1 MPIAPACRYTFEM
14 LQDQTL
20 QFQKLARDF
29 ASREIGPRALAADRD
44 ARLPD
49 GLIAKIKELGLVNVR
64 LAEEFGGLGLSTL
77 DACVIAE
84 ELAAGCSGI
93 ASATEASELAL
104 TPLLLDT
111 DSKPKELLTL
121 IGQNVSL
128 LGLSAD
134 TEADIFEGRVTA
146 VPRDDGYSLSGTCQS
161 VRNATIADWI
171 FVIASVQKVVSPEIP
186 AQMPKQLVG
195 LYLQRGVKG
204 METKP
209 HQFSLGRR
217 AADLATVTFKDV
229 FIETGHAVGAGEDPS
244 EFLKAIARCN
254 DPIVAA
260 GCVGVARSALDHA
273 VSYALERRTFD
284 QPIAQHQAVAFMLA
298 DMKKDVEA
306 ARQLTGRAA
315 MAADLAT
322 EAELTA
328 NLHVTCRAY
337 AQEMAVNV
345 TTDAVQVF
353 GGYGY
358 SREYPVEKLMRDAKV
373 YDLSGRTALKL
384 KGDLGRILLSAEA

>member
-1 MPIAPACRYTFEM
+1 M
-14 LQDQTL
+14 LHDEQL

-29 ASREIGPRALAADRD
+29 ASREIAPRAAVADHEG
-44 ARLPD
+44 RLPD
-49 GLIAKIKELGLVNVR
+49 GLIAKIKELGLVNVG
-64 LAEEFGGLGLSTL
+64 LADEFGGLGLSTL

-111 DSKPKELLTL
+111 GTGTPKVLLAS

-128 LGLSAD
+128 LGLSTD
-134 TEADIFEGRVTA
+134 TEADIIEGRLTA
-146 VPRDDGYSLSGTCQS
+146 VPRSDGYALSGTCRT
-161 VRNATIADWI
+161 VRNASIADWI
-171 FVIASVQKVVSPEIP
+171 FVIASVQKVVLPEIP
-186 AQMPKQLVG
+186 SQMPRQLVG
-195 LYLQRGVKG
+195 LYVKSGVSG
-204 METKP
+204 LVAEP
-209 HQFSLGRR
+209 RRSSLGRK
-217 AADLATVTFKDV
+217 AADIGTVVFKDV
-229 FIETGHAVGAGEDPS
+229 FVEQAHAVAAGDDPA
-244 EFLKAIARCN
+244 EVLEAIARRN

-260 GCVGVARSALDHA
+260 GCVGVARSALEHA
-273 VSYALERRTFD
+273 VRYALERQTFD
-284 QPIAQHQAVAFMLA
+284 QPIAQHQGVAFMLA

-306 ARQLTGRAA
+306 ARQMTERAA
-315 MAADLAT
+315 MMADAATSAAPAT
-322 EAELTA
+322 
-328 NLHVTCRAY
+328 NLHQSCRAY
-337 AQEMAVNV
+337 AQEMVINV

-384 KGDLGRILLSAEA
+384 KGDLGRLLLAAEMA

>member
-1 MPIAPACRYTFEM
+1 M
-14 LQDQTL
+14 LHEEQL
-20 QFQKLARDF
+20 EFQKLARDF
-29 ASREIGPRALAADRD
+29 ASREIGPRAAAADRE

-49 GLIAKIKELGLVNVR
+49 GLIAKVKELGLVNVG

-104 TPLLLDT
+104 TPLLLET
-111 DSKPKELLTL
+111 GAGKPKELLAL

-128 LGLSAD
+128 LGLSTD
-134 TEADIFEGRVTA
+134 NEADIMEGRLTA
-146 VPRDDGYSLSGTCQS
+146 VPRNDGYSLNGTCLS
-161 VRNATIADWI
+161 VRNAAIADWI
-171 FVIASVQKVVSPEIP
+171 FVIASVQKVVPPEP
-186 AQMPKQLVG
+186 PSKMPGQLVG
-195 LYLQRGVKG
+195 LYVKTGVSG
-204 METKP
+204 LETKP
-209 HQFSLGRR
+209 RQLSLGRR
-217 AADLATVTFKDV
+217 AADLASVTFRDV
-229 FIETGHAVGAGEDPS
+229 LVEKAHAIVVGDDPS
-244 EFLKAIARCN
+244 EFLDAIGRRN

-273 VSYALERRTFD
+273 VRYALERQTFD
-284 QPIAQHQAVAFMLA
+284 QPIAQHQGVAFMLA

-306 ARQLTGRAA
+306 ARQMTERAA
-315 MAADLAT
+315 IMADGAT
-322 EAELTA
+322 STTS
-328 NLHVTCRAY
+328 LHQSCRAY
-337 AQEMAVNV
+337 AQEMAVSV

-373 YDLSGRTALKL
+373 YDLWGRTALQL
-384 KGDLGRILLSAEA
+384 KGDLGRFLLAAKPAGY

>member
-1 MPIAPACRYTFEM
+1 M
-14 LQDQTL
+14 LHDEQL

-29 ASREIGPRALAADRD
+29 ASREIAPCAEAADRA

-49 GLIAKIKELGLVNVR
+49 GLIDKIKELGLVNVR

-104 TPLLLDT
+104 TPLLIDPGGNN
-111 DSKPKELLTL
+111 DLLTE

-128 LGLSAD
+128 LGLSVD
-134 TEADIFEGRVTA
+134 RDADIEAGGLTA
-146 VPRDDGYSLSGTCQS
+146 IARDDGFSLSGTCQS

-171 FVIASVQKVVSPEIP
+171 FVIAETGEIAPP
-186 AQMPKQLVG
+186 ATSSSKSKQLVG
-195 LYLQRGVKG
+195 LYIQNRVKG
-204 METKP
+204 MDTKP
-209 HQFSLGRR
+209 HQSTLGRR
-217 AADLATVTFKDV
+217 AADVAAITFKDV
-229 FIETGHAVGAGEDPS
+229 YVEKRHSIDFGNDSAQ
-244 EFLKAIARCN
+244 FLGAIARLN
-254 DPIVAA
+254 DPIVAS
-260 GCVGVARSALDHA
+260 GCVGVARSALNHA
-273 VSYALERRTFD
+273 VKYALERRTFD

-306 ARQLTGRAA
+306 ARQMTERAA
-315 MAADLAT
+315 MAADSGAS
-322 EAELTA
+322 AELTA
-328 NLHVTCRAY
+328 NLHAACRAY
-337 AQEMAVNV
+337 AQEMVINV
-345 TTDAVQVF
+345 TTDAVQVY

-384 KGDLGRILLSAEA
+384 KGDLGRLLLSAEAAKR